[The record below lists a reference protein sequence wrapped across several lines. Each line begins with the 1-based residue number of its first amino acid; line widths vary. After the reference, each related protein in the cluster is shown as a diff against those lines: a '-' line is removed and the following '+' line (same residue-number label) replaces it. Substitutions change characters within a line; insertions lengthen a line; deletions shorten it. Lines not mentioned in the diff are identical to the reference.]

1 MFDADSSSAA
11 DENSLAVR
19 CVRALLDRHGLPKY
33 RQSPWVADTLG
44 LSYSQAHRR
53 MGGAAPWSLEDLQ
66 RIASALGEKLADVVS
81 LDARPGSVPAFARLG
96 AATFACRLWLGRSL
110 DQAGPN
116 QVVAVNTLDGWI
128 ALCASESGAGATL
141 YAIDRLEAT
150 PNTDPRKMIAVLDD
164 DRDVA
169 DSICAHFQGGSM
181 DARPFYR
188 IADLLG
194 SAGQQRYDAFVI
206 DWIVGNASALELIG
220 TLRAHNGT
228 CPIIVLTAQVMSGM
242 VDEEDIAGA
251 VRRYDLVF
259 SEKPVRMSILSAT
272 LARAFAATTALSE
285 AGTSATSIV

>member
-1 MFDADSSSAA
+1 MLDADYSSNVE
-11 DENSLAVR
+11 ENSLAVR

-53 MGGAAPWSLEDLQ
+53 MGGASPWSLEDLQ

-81 LDARPGSVPAFARLG
+81 LEARPGSVPATARLG
-96 AATFACRLWLGRSL
+96 AATFACRVWLGRAL
-110 DQAGPN
+110 DQADPN
-116 QVVAVNTLDGWI
+116 QVVAVNTPDGWI
-128 ALCASESGAGATL
+128 ALCASESSGGATL
-141 YAIDRLEAT
+141 YAIDRLEGT
-150 PNTDPRKMIAVLDD
+150 PNTPLRKVIAILDD
-164 DRDVA
+164 DRDLA
-169 DSICAHFQGGSM
+169 DSICAHFQGVST
-181 DARPFYR
+181 DAHAFYR
-188 IADLLG
+188 IADLLS
-194 SAGQQRYDAFVI
+194 SAEQQRYDAFII

-228 CPIIVLTAQVMSGM
+228 CPIIVLTAQVLSGM

-272 LARAFAATTALSE
+272 LARAFATTTALSE
-285 AGTSATSIV
+285 AGTSAQP